1 MTPDMLTVLGVIILA
16 VFLFASEKLSV
27 DLTAL
32 LVMSILLVT
41 GIVTPLEG
49 LSGFSNT
56 ATVTVAA
63 MFILSAA
70 LQKTGSVNFVGAVSS
85 KIFKFNFWVG
95 LIGTMILVGVI
106 SAFVNNTPVV
116 AVFIPILLG
125 LAATNKISSS
135 RLLMPIS
142 FASMFGGVCTLIGTS
157 TNIIV
162 SSVAIDH
169 GLPALGMF
177 EFTKMGLVFFGV
189 GIVYMVLFGVRLIPA
204 READSDLTQKYRMN
218 DYLTDIVL
226 LGNAESVGL
235 RVADSPLV
243 KELEI
248 DILEVVRKGR
258 RVTVPVADILLEEND
273 LLRVR
278 CDIKQLQKLQD
289 RMGIQMKTDYRFSDE
304 DFNREDLVLMEVVVA
319 PNSRLVGRTVKSS
332 YFQNIFRA
340 TALALRQRGQLLNT
354 GFTDTPL
361 KSGDAILVETRKD
374 NYDALKNNRNFVI
387 VSDIETPRYRKSK
400 VIPALV
406 IISGVI
412 AAASLGILPIMVT
425 AIVGSIL
432 LILVGC
438 ITLEEAY
445 DAIDWKVVF
454 LLGGIISLGT
464 ALEKTGAAMYLS
476 GKMIRLLGD
485 LGPAVIVSVLYLMT
499 SILTELMSN
508 NATAILLAPIA
519 IASANAM
526 AVNPTPFLMAI
537 AFAAS
542 SSFMTPVGYQ
552 TNTMIYGV
560 GRYRFL
566 DFIKV
571 GAPLNIIFW
580 ILATLFI
587 PVFFPF

>member
-1 MTPDMLTVLGVIILA
+1 
-16 VFLFASEKLSV
+16 
-27 DLTAL
+27 
-32 LVMSILLVT
+32 
-41 GIVTPLEG
+41 
-49 LSGFSNT
+49 
-56 ATVTVAA
+56 
-63 MFILSAA
+63 
-70 LQKTGSVNFVGAVSS
+70 
-85 KIFKFNFWVG
+85 
-95 LIGTMILVGVI
+95 
-106 SAFVNNTPVV
+106 
-116 AVFIPILLG
+116 
-125 LAATNKISSS
+125 
-135 RLLMPIS
+135 
-142 FASMFGGVCTLIGTS
+142 
-157 TNIIV
+157 
-162 SSVAIDH
+162 
-169 GLPALGMF
+169 
-177 EFTKMGLVFFGV
+177 
-189 GIVYMVLFGVRLIPA
+189 
-204 READSDLTQKYRMN
+204 
-218 DYLTDIVL
+218 
-226 LGNAESVGL
+226 
-235 RVADSPLV
+235 
-243 KELEI
+243 
-248 DILEVVRKGR
+248 
-258 RVTVPVADILLEEND
+258 
-273 LLRVR
+273 
-278 CDIKQLQKLQD
+278 
-289 RMGIQMKTDYRFSDE
+289 
-304 DFNREDLVLMEVVVA
+304 MEVVVA

>member
-189 GIVYMVLFGVRLIPA
+189 GIVYMVLFGV
-204 READSDLTQKYRMN
+204 
-218 DYLTDIVL
+218 
-226 LGNAESVGL
+226 
-235 RVADSPLV
+235 
-243 KELEI
+243 
-248 DILEVVRKGR
+248 
-258 RVTVPVADILLEEND
+258 
-273 LLRVR
+273 
-278 CDIKQLQKLQD
+278 
-289 RMGIQMKTDYRFSDE
+289 
-304 DFNREDLVLMEVVVA
+304 
-319 PNSRLVGRTVKSS
+319 
-332 YFQNIFRA
+332 
-340 TALALRQRGQLLNT
+340 
-354 GFTDTPL
+354 
-361 KSGDAILVETRKD
+361 
-374 NYDALKNNRNFVI
+374 
-387 VSDIETPRYRKSK
+387 
-400 VIPALV
+400 
-406 IISGVI
+406 
-412 AAASLGILPIMVT
+412 
-425 AIVGSIL
+425 
-432 LILVGC
+432 
-438 ITLEEAY
+438 
-445 DAIDWKVVF
+445 
-454 LLGGIISLGT
+454 
-464 ALEKTGAAMYLS
+464 
-476 GKMIRLLGD
+476 
-485 LGPAVIVSVLYLMT
+485 
-499 SILTELMSN
+499 
-508 NATAILLAPIA
+508 
-519 IASANAM
+519 
-526 AVNPTPFLMAI
+526 
-537 AFAAS
+537 
-542 SSFMTPVGYQ
+542 
-552 TNTMIYGV
+552 
-560 GRYRFL
+560 
-566 DFIKV
+566 
-571 GAPLNIIFW
+571 
-580 ILATLFI
+580 
-587 PVFFPF
+587 